1 MCFFHIFKVLT
12 KKLTILKT
20 NYNNLALL
28 ILRLGFG
35 GMMLIR
41 HGIPKLDK
49 LSNPEGFPDPLGIG
63 SMPSLILCLV
73 GEFLA
78 PILLII
84 GLKTKLAAI
93 PAAITMAVAAFI
105 VHGSDPLAKK
115 EMALLY
121 LFAFIV
127 IFLAGPG
134 SISVDGRKGR

>member
-1 MCFFHIFKVLT
+1 MLR
-12 KKLTILKT
+12 T
-20 NYNNLALL
+20 NYNDLALF

-49 LSNPEGFPDPLGIG
+49 FSDPSGFPDPLGIG
-63 SMPSLILCLV
+63 STISLVLCLV

-78 PILLII
+78 PVLIII
-84 GLKTKLAAI
+84 GLKTKMASVPAI
-93 PAAITMAVAAFI
+93 ITMGVAAFI

-121 LFAFIV
+121 FMAFIV

-134 SISVDGRKGR
+134 KFSIDGRKGR